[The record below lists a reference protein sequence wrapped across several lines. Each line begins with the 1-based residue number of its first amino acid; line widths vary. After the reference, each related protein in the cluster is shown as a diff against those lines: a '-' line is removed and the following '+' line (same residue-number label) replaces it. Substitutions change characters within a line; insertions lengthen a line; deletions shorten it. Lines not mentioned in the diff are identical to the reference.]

1 MGGKLPG
8 AGVGR
13 RASGAVGDGRFF
25 RGVETVEAVFEKGY
39 FGVDWRGGA
48 CCVRTYPRQ
57 GPWCD
62 TGE

>member
-13 RASGAVGDGRFF
+13 RAGGAVGDGRLF

-39 FGVDWRGGA
+39 FGVDWRGGGGVL
-48 CCVRTYPRQ
+48 CTYISPT
-57 GPWCD
+57 GPVV
-62 TGE
+62 